1 MYYIHVSACC
11 TYWTASTAN
20 ERRSL
25 SLETYGVVVVVA
37 YGLRPQRDWFKD
49 KRESEISS
57 GAQPDPS
64 GEPQGLSR
72 GACSTLYF
80 VSSIIYCVYTYIYIS
95 ICMFPIYTVYIGNI
109 HIDIYIYMCIH
120 QTRLRMR

>member
-80 VSSIIYCVYTYIYIS
+80 VSSIIYCVYTYIYIYLYV
-95 ICMFPIYTVYIGNI
+95 CFLYIL
-109 HIDIYIYMCIH
+109 YI
-120 QTRLRMR
+120 